1 MDSLLSRPRRRR
13 WRLPCPLKWLA
24 WFSLSDRSIPR
35 RGDFF
40 LSCSNHSNTFIWS
53 AECFSYMQKAPRFM
67 YIVWLRDLSD
77 PAYNA
82 SIQCSWLWSP
92 AYKPCGMW
100 SHKWLVQEQRS
111 LNSLLTDMVQQIKNP
126 GLRDYKGKKRET
138 GREGMWEERLCVI
151 KIITW
156 DCERAPLCLRTRAH
170 GPRLCSDDPS
180 LLTASYHRSPLPP
193 HKTEQESS
201 TEAPAS
207 LSRLSY
213 CCSPFR
219 LSFSCSPH
227 PLLHPFSLLLSP
239 STLLNQSFRADLEFI
254 GPPVALSLLLPPFL
268 TPPPRPCFLFLR
280 FFNKKLLS
288 VTTLP
293 ALRPEPDLRL
303 YNPKLYNIFQD
314 TTEEEQ
320 ESRPPTE
327 RGRDSRDRKT
337 AAAKTRASKQAR
349 NPQRKGVGAGKE
361 SVKDEDLPHHS
372 GRPECAPVGGGSP
385 FHRWPP
391 VTDTV

>member
-1 MDSLLSRPRRRR
+1 MSTEMTGMILSQIKSSLEEV
-13 WRLPCPLKWLA
+13 
-24 WFSLSDRSIPR
+24 I
-35 RGDFF
+35 FF

-82 SIQCSWLWSP
+82 SLQCSWLWSP
-92 AYKPCGMW
+92 AYKPCGMR
-100 SHKWLVQEQRS
+100 SHKWLVQEKRS
-111 LNSLLTDMVQQIKNP
+111 LNSMLTDMVKQIKNP

-138 GREGMWEERLCVI
+138 GREEMWEERLCVI

-156 DCERAPLCLRTRAH
+156 DCGRAPLCLRTRAH

-193 HKTEQESS
+193 HRTAQESS
-201 TEAPAS
+201 KEAPAS

-227 PLLHPFSLLLSP
+227 PLLHPFSLLVFP

-254 GPPVALSLLLPPFL
+254 GPPAALSLLLPPFL

-280 FFNKKLLS
+280 SLYKKLFS

-293 ALRPEPDLRL
+293 ALLPEPDPRL
-303 YNPKLYNIFQD
+303 QNPKLYNSFHD

-320 ESRPPTE
+320 ERHPPRE
-327 RGRDSRDRKT
+327 REGER
-337 AAAKTRASKQAR
+337 AAIAKPQPQKRGRASKQGT
-349 NPQRKGVGAGKE
+349 PKGKG
-361 SVKDEDLPHHS
+361 
-372 GRPECAPVGGGSP
+372 
-385 FHRWPP
+385 
-391 VTDTV
+391 